1 MALNIIWSPR
11 ALDNFHEVISYLSK
25 NWSAKVVRN
34 FVSRTEKVI
43 ELISE
48 HPEIFKQ
55 LTDRNPVREALITK
69 HNLLLYQIQEA
80 QVLLLAVF
88 DTRQNPRKKKIS

>member
-11 ALDNFHEVISYLSK
+11 ALDNFHEVISNLNK

-34 FVSRTEKVI
+34 FVLRPEKVI
-43 ELISE
+43 GLISE

-55 LTDRNPVREALITK
+55 ITNRNLILEALITK
-69 HNLLLYQIQEA
+69 HNLLLYQVREDQI
-80 QVLLLAVF
+80 LLLAVF
-88 DTRQNPRKKKIS
+88 DTRQHPRKKKIS